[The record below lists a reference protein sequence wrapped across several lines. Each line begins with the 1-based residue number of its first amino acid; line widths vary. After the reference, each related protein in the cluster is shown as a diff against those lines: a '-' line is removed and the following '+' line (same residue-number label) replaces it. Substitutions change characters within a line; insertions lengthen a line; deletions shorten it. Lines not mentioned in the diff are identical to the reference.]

1 MDTSLVFASALVA
14 FSLASIALILTSGRK
29 TSDRALS
36 RRESDYRAVELA
48 PSLGAR
54 AGRPM
59 LRWLARRAR
68 RITPVGV
75 VDGLESKLT
84 RAGMAE
90 RFPLER
96 VLALK
101 FGVFGLGVL
110 GAIWL
115 WLNEYRLGALAAV
128 VAGYFIVDLWIGS
141 RATERAKAITREIPD
156 IIDQL
161 TISVESGLAFEG
173 ALSRISQ
180 HEGELPAEFSRTL
193 SEIQLGVPRSEALR
207 NMVERTGVQ
216 DLRWFVASMVHAE
229 SFGIPIGKVLR
240 TQSVEFREKR
250 KMRAQERAQR
260 LPVLVIFPLVLF
272 IFPALFVVL
281 LAPAVIKIFEAFAST
296 G

>member
-1 MDTSLVFASALVA
+1 MDTSLVLASALVA
-14 FSLASIALILTSGRK
+14 FSLASVVLILTSGRK
-29 TSDRALS
+29 TSDRVVS
-36 RRESDYRAVELA
+36 RRESDYRTIELA

-68 RITPVGV
+68 RITPAGV
-75 VDGLESKLT
+75 VYGLDLKLI

-96 VLALK
+96 LLAVK
-101 FGVFGLGVL
+101 FGVFGLSVM

-115 WLNEYRLGALAAV
+115 WLQGYRLGALTAV
-128 VAGYFIVDLWIGS
+128 VAGYFIIDLWIAS
-141 RATERAKAITREIPD
+141 KASERAKTITHEIPD

-180 HEGELPAEFSRTL
+180 HEGELPAEFARTL
-193 SEIQLGVPRSEALR
+193 NQIQLGVPRSEALR

-240 TQSVEFREKR
+240 TQSEEFREKR
-250 KMRAQERAQR
+250 RMRAQERAQR
-260 LPVLVIFPLVLF
+260 LPVLIIFPLVLF
-272 IFPALFVVL
+272 VFPALFVVL
-281 LAPAVIKIFEAFAST
+281 LAPALLNIFEAFAAQ
-296 G
+296 